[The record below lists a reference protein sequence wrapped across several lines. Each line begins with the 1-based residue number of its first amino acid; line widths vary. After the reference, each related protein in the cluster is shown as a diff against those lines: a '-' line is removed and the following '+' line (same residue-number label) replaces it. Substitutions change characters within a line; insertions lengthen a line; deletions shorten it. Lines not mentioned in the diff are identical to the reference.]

1 MHYLEYVKFH
11 EYYKYLIK
19 VNNYLIKLS
28 KYMEEY
34 FSFQL

>member
-1 MHYLEYVKFH
+1 MRYLECVKFH

-19 VNNYLIKLS
+19 VNNYLIKLN